1 VIEEQL
7 KQCKKDLIFWQ
18 GQHQIRVEG
27 AKRLRKASQNA
38 SLAALLA
45 VPFGEKRLKAAE
57 KNVDEVDEAYEAEK
71 AWRETAKF
79 QVERLTEAVL
89 LYERYIDEG
98 LARGRE
104 EEQKKEEEKLIR
116 EKEIED
122 KLRRRR
128 GMRRRLEL

>member
-1 VIEEQL
+1 MIEERL
-7 KQCKKDLIFWQ
+7 KQYKKELIFWQ
-18 GQHQIRVEG
+18 GHHQIRIEG
-27 AKRLRKASQNA
+27 AKRLRKASRRA
-38 SLAALLA
+38 RLAALLA

-57 KNVDEVDEAYEAEK
+57 KAVEEVDAAYEAEK

-79 QVERLTEAVL
+79 QAKRLQEAVL

-98 LARGRE
+98 LERERE
-104 EEQKKEEEKLIR
+104 EEQKREEEKLKR

-128 GMRRRLEL
+128 GMKRRLEL